1 MVTFE
6 MPLDVAMIC
15 YILWMDGDTKP
26 ATKQRIKDLQVPYW
40 IAVGYA
46 QAKELIPDPKGTK
59 ESYYTLLNTAR
70 DRFTKL
76 TGRPVT

>member
-15 YILWMDGDTKP
+15 YILWTEGAIRP
-26 ATKQRIKDLQVPYW
+26 ATEDEIYNLQVPYW

-46 QAKELIPDPKGTK
+46 QAKDLIPDPKGTK
-59 ESYYTLLNTAR
+59 EAYYTLLNYAR